1 MPTNSIWDL
10 SEIGSRHQRKT
21 PFFICRLP
29 DCLYTAKKVL
39 SRPQTPWSRADAR
52 QFAGELP
59 RGLDRADGALPTR
72 RGERRSLDCR
82 PEKKARPQVWP
93 RSLYRIC
100 RHTLS
105 KRAGGIA
112 TSRRRQ
118 CAGWGARG
126 ARVCGLH
133 LAEGDRLR
141 GAAPATSATD
151 TSRAAVA
158 IQCPQTAPARR
169 QALAIASGAP
179 QSAQWPLNTRV
190 WKGNTNACSRRIKAC
205 TNARASTTCRPTRF
219 RAPVLSSAM
228 VSWLLE

>member
-1 MPTNSIWDL
+1 MAPCPHAEASDGRWI
-10 SEIGSRHQRKT
+10 
-21 PFFICRLP
+21 
-29 DCLYTAKKVL
+29 
-39 SRPQTPWSRADAR
+39 
-52 QFAGELP
+52 AGLK
-59 RGLDRADGALPTR
+59 RR
-72 RGERRSLDCR
+72 RGRRSGR
-82 PEKKARPQVWP
+82 ARFIASAGT
-93 RSLYRIC
+93 RSQN
-100 RHTLS
+100 
-105 KRAGGIA
+105 AQGGIA

-190 WKGNTNACSRRIKAC
+190 WKGNTNACSRRIRAC